1 LNYRGIWPIRSDSKV
16 TKIAIMKQYLI
27 KDMNCKKNDGGF
39 CIPYREVLNPRQYEA
54 VTTLEG
60 PLLVIAGA
68 GSGKTRTLTYRV
80 ARLVEEGV
88 APGSILLLTFTR
100 KAAQEMLHRATQ
112 LLDRRCEGVAG
123 GTFHSFANLILRRYA
138 ERVGFPSGFNIL
150 DRGDAQDVINLLRSR
165 LGLNSTVRRFPHKA
179 TIADIYG
186 KAANK
191 LVPIEEVIL
200 ADYPHF
206 ATEIQDLLRLWDA
219 YKVYKKQYFMMDYD
233 DLLSYFKAL
242 LENNEDVR
250 DRLSHKYRYIM
261 VDEYQD
267 TNKLQ
272 ADIVKLLATPHQNIM
287 VVGDDSQ
294 SIYSFRGANFG
305 NIIDFPRVFPG
316 TKIIKLEENYRSTQ
330 HILNVANAI
339 IDRAQKKYTKVLFTR
354 KDGGAPPALVM
365 AENEH
370 MQSKFVVQ
378 KICELREQGVPL
390 EEMAVLF
397 RYSYHSF
404 DLEIEL
410 NKMNIPFIKVG
421 GFKFMESAH
430 IKDLLAHMKIL
441 ANPHDSVSWH
451 RVLLLLENIGP
462 KGADEI
468 FQAVVSS
475 GLGIRGLASMKPRP
489 RYAKSLERLK
499 HELED
504 LARNNLPI
512 TEIGAR
518 LLRYYQPILEKKY
531 DDYPRRAKDLEH
543 LLAVMERYTN
553 MEIFLSDMA
562 LEPPSASIN
571 NTLAPDYDDEQLV
584 LSTIHSAKGLEWH
597 TVFIIWA
604 LEGRFPANYA
614 MRKDDDIEE
623 ELRLMYVAATRAKEN
638 LFFTYP
644 ANTYDR
650 ISGMVL
656 SGPSRFI
663 EGISQDILEPWSL
676 VNERDDEYLDW

>member
-1 LNYRGIWPIRSDSKV
+1 
-16 TKIAIMKQYLI
+16 
-27 KDMNCKKNDGGF
+27 
-39 CIPYREVLNPRQYEA
+39 
-54 VTTLEG
+54 
-60 PLLVIAGA
+60 
-68 GSGKTRTLTYRV
+68 
-80 ARLVEEGV
+80 
-88 APGSILLLTFTR
+88 
-100 KAAQEMLHRATQ
+100 
-112 LLDRRCEGVAG
+112 
-123 GTFHSFANLILRRYA
+123 
-138 ERVGFPSGFNIL
+138 
-150 DRGDAQDVINLLRSR
+150 
-165 LGLNSTVRRFPHKA
+165 
-179 TIADIYG
+179 
-186 KAANK
+186 
-191 LVPIEEVIL
+191 
-200 ADYPHF
+200 
-206 ATEIQDLLRLWDA
+206 
-219 YKVYKKQYFMMDYD
+219 MMDYD

-512 TEIGAR
+512 AEIGAR

-562 LEPPSASIN
+562 LEPPSASVN

-614 MRKDDDIEE
+614 MRNDDDIEE

-650 ISGMVL
+650 ISGMAL